1 MRHRL
6 GDKLNPASTSA
17 TAPAGTSSD
26 PVRPACF
33 SRATGNAVLCSYR
46 TIEGTTWAFPIAQLL
61 AASATD
67 DGKTLQIVYS
77 GGAVRLEGARLDKV
91 RDAIIRGHAFQIH
104 AVNPTYRSEYE
115 NEVFISA
122 VKVTEERRPAPEP
135 QEPGAP

>member
-17 TAPAGTSSD
+17 IAPAGTSSD

-115 NEVFISA
+115 DEVFISA
-122 VKVTEERRPAPEP
+122 VKVTEERRPASEP